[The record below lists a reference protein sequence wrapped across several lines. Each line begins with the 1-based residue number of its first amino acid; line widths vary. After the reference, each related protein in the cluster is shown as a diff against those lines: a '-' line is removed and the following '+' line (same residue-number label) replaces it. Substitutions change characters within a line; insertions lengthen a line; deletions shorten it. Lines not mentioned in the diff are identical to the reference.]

1 MPLVALRDARP
12 GDAPLLARLHRTAR
26 AAALPDPREIHE
38 VHSEAEVAHWLAT
51 TLMARHAVRVAAEA
65 DRPVGHIGHGHGPR
79 HGPMVFHLCLE
90 PGWWRRGLG
99 SHLLGEAL
107 ATHGGRLSLFCMAR
121 SGAARRFY
129 KTHGFRAAGISD
141 GAGTEEGEPDILD
154 VRDAAL
160 PHDQHRTGE
169 NA

>member
-1 MPLVALRDARP
+1 MSPAALRDAMP
-12 GDAPLLARLHRTAR
+12 GDAPAPARLRRVAR
-26 AAALPDPREIHE
+26 AAVRPGLRE

-51 TLMARHAVRVAAEA
+51 TFMARHAVRVAAEA
-65 DRPVGHIGHGHGPR
+65 DRPTGHGGHGLDPR
-79 HGPMVFHLCLE
+79 HQPMVLHLYLE

-99 SHLLGEAL
+99 SRLLGEAL
-107 ATHGGRLSLFCMAR
+107 AAHGGRLSLFCVAR
-121 SGAARRFY
+121 NGARRFY
-129 KTHGFRAAGISD
+129 ENHGFRVAGTSD
-141 GAGTEEGEPDILD
+141 GAGTEEGEPDILH